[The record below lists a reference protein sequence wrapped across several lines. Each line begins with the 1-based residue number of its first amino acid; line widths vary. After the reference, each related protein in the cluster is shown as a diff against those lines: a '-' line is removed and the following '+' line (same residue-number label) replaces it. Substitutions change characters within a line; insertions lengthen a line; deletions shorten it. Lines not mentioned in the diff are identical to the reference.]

1 MNAVRRVLTWLLAL
15 LFVAAGVPKLLG
27 LGSVAADFA
36 RMGYSTGFRLL
47 IGVLEIAGGIALLV
61 NSIALYG
68 AGLLLVIMVGATWT
82 VVHAGD
88 SPVPP
93 IVVGA
98 LLVVLIAARA
108 RSSSR

>member
-1 MNAVRRVLTWLLAL
+1 MAVRILTWLLAL
-15 LFVAAGVPKLLG
+15 LFVVAGVPKLLG
-27 LGSVAADFA
+27 LGSIAADFA

-47 IGVLEIAGGIALLV
+47 IGALEFAGGLALLV
-61 NSIALYG
+61 DSVALYG

-82 VVHAGD
+82 LVTVGE

-93 IVVGA
+93 IVVGT
-98 LLVVLIAARA
+98 LLMILVAARA